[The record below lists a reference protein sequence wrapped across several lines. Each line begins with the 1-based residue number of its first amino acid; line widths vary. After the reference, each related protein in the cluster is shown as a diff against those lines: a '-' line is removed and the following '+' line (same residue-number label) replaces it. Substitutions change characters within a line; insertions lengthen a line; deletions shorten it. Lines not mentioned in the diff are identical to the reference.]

1 MLLIKCFHFD
11 LGKMALEGSLED
23 RLDQLDKRESDLLE
37 KLEKNKSTIKQLRAE
52 NSRYKKRCDE
62 LE

>member
-1 MLLIKCFHFD
+1 
-11 LGKMALEGSLED
+11 MALEGSLED
-23 RLDQLDKRESDLLE
+23 RLDQFDKRESDLLE